1 MKTKPLILLLLA
13 ILSVGATR
21 PQLRLT
27 KDDFMAIYRL
37 VGREMEGNWRPVSI
51 EPGDTED
58 TAMVRLRESLRRQDA
73 IPRERI
79 LTLKK
84 TTKGWRIESRKE
96 EVGAAR
102 PQSRRTKDDFIE
114 ILPVAGKEMGNWRL
128 VSIEPGER
136 EGTAIVRLRES
147 VPWEAAIPRER
158 ILILKKTTKGWRTEP
173 RKNLT
178 PDPMPA
184 NHLTER
190 GRATAVA
197 NLNTTDRPRRS
208 VPTFGGAMSTITGT
222 NGSLAKWMDPSTTHR
237 SPGSLR
243 TFSPAHRIYVPSSLP
258 TRSELKW
265 EMFYEVAEQAR
276 SRATPVEP
284 VFSIRTPSARRG

>member
-1 MKTKPLILLLLA
+1 M
-13 ILSVGATR
+13 
-21 PQLRLT
+21 
-27 KDDFMAIYRL
+27 
-37 VGREMEGNWRPVSI
+37 SI

-102 PQSRRTKDDFIE
+102 PQSRLTKDDFIE
-114 ILPVAGKEMGNWRL
+114 ILRVAGKEMGNWRL

-136 EGTAIVRLRES
+136 EGTAIVRLSES

-184 NHLTER
+184 NQIT
-190 GRATAVA
+190 GPNAGG
-197 NLNTTDRPRRS
+197 PRRL
-208 VPTFGGAMSTITGT
+208 TCGRGGPPA
-222 NGSLAKWMDPSTTHR
+222 SLS
-237 SPGSLR
+237 
-243 TFSPAHRIYVPSSLP
+243 
-258 TRSELKW
+258 
-265 EMFYEVAEQAR
+265 
-276 SRATPVEP
+276 
-284 VFSIRTPSARRG
+284 